1 MTIFTVEMVGKWWK
15 TSRKMVDVPREM
27 MDFPRKNGG
36 ILLGKM
42 MD

>member
-1 MTIFTVEMVGKWWK
+1 MEDFIEKST
-15 TSRKMVDVPREM
+15 KMVDVPREM